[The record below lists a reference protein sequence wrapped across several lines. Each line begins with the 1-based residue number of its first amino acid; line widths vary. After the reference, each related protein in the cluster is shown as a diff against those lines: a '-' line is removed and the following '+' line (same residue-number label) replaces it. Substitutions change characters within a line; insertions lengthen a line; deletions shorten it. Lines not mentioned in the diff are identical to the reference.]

1 MFGRKKHDAPKKPVS
16 DAEEVVAITNLAE
29 AFVWAEM
36 QAQAKSLPTFL
47 SHGGFSAL
55 RASLSTTIKFMPD
68 DVAKRMEDEVDA
80 AVHRFMDKV
89 KEAAAAKRAGGDD
102 VPPQ

>member
-1 MFGRKKHDAPKKPVS
+1 MFGRKKRIPPKKPVS

-36 QAQAKSLPTFL
+36 QAQAKSLPPFL

-55 RASLSTTIKFMPD
+55 RASIATTVKFMPD